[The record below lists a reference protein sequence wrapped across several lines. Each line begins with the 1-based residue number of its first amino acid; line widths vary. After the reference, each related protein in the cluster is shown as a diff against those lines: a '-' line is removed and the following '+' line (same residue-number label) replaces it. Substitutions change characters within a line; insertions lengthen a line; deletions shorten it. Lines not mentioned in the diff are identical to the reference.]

1 MRATFTD
8 DGGTEETLVSAAT
21 AEVAAALPRVS
32 IAASSSPVTEGTAA
46 AFTLIRTGDTTEA
59 LTVAVNASEAGA
71 VLSGT
76 PASSATFAAGNAET
90 PLGLATEND
99 AVDEADARVTVSVA
113 AGTGYAVDAEASSA
127 GVDVYNDDAAVA
139 GETTVT
145 TLWSTTLQWADWNGN
160 VIANAADFANAGWSE
175 DGSDFKVWYFAYD
188 PWDGTLWLRL
198 DSFRSGGDIPR
209 AGELTLHIGDET
221 VEAGDALSAFAA
233 GSIGTVSGVRRDWE
247 EGDRVPVRLT
257 RTVAADT
264 AASLPGLSVADAQ
277 VREAEGAALSFV
289 VTLDEAQTS
298 AVSVRYATSDGT
310 GRP

>member
-1 MRATFTD
+1 MRPSPGSGSPTTGTDDADIADATGAIYTLTAAEKGKTVKARATFTD

-32 IAASSSPVTEGTAA
+32 I
-46 AFTLIRTGDTTEA
+46 TT
-59 LTVAVNASEAGA
+59 
-71 VLSGT
+71 
-76 PASSATFAAGNAET
+76 ASSANFAAGNAET
-90 PLGLATEND
+90 PLSLATEND

-127 GVDVYNDDAAVA
+127 GVDVYDDAAAVA

-198 DSFRSGGDIPR
+198 DSSRSGGDIPR